1 MRKGIL
7 ISACGLLVAAG
18 SALAEPPSPVTR
30 AYLDKSVNPAA
41 GVMASLAEEPGV
53 PAEGVGA
60 PAPGH
65 PDHITTPDACN
76 GNGCATC
83 REPCGPPGRFWVSA
97 EYLLWWIKDER
108 LPPLV
113 TAGPA
118 GTTGVLGSPGTTVIF
133 GGSDL
138 NHEEFSGGRFAAGF
152 WLDDCQTVGVEADF
166 FFLAPRSS
174 NFFVG
179 GGTGGPIIARPII
192 NALTGEETSEFVS
205 SPLVSGNIQ
214 VHSRSE
220 LFGAEVNGIC
230 NLCCCCT
237 HRLDLLGGFRYLQLE
252 EKLDITEDLTLA
264 PTVPTFG
271 GSHISVR
278 DHFET
283 QNRFYGG
290 QLGVRGEWWRGR
302 AFVNVRGE
310 VTLGE
315 THESIDIRGV
325 TTLTP
330 PGGTT
335 TTVPGGI
342 LALPSNSGHFTRDE
356 FSVVPEVGI
365 NVGYQVTNHLR
376 AYVGYTFL
384 YWSDVVRPGD
394 QIDRTINLTQ
404 VPSTGG
410 SGVLVGPARPAVLF
424 KTTDF
429 WAQGINLGLE
439 FRF

>member
-1 MRKGIL
+1 
-7 ISACGLLVAAG
+7 V
-18 SALAEPPSPVTR
+18 
-30 AYLDKSVNPAA
+30 
-41 GVMASLAEEPGV
+41 
-53 PAEGVGA
+53 
-60 PAPGH
+60 
-65 PDHITTPDACN
+65 
-76 GNGCATC
+76 
-83 REPCGPPGRFWVSA
+83 
-97 EYLLWWIKDER
+97 
-108 LPPLV
+108 PPLV

-118 GTTGVLGSPGTTVIF
+118 GSTGALGSPGTTVIF

-138 NHEEFSGGRFAAGF
+138 NHEEFSGGRFAAGM

-166 FFLAPRSS
+166 FFLAPRST

-179 GGTGGPIIARPII
+179 GGTGGPVIARPFI

-205 SPLVSGNIQ
+205 SPLVSGNVQ

-220 LFGAEVNGIC
+220 LFGGGVNGIC

-237 HRLDLLGGFRYLQLE
+237 HRVDLLAGFRYLQLE
-252 EKLDITEDLTLA
+252 EKLDITENLTLA

-271 GSHISVR
+271 GSQITVR

-302 AFVNVRGE
+302 AFVNARGL
-310 VTLGE
+310 VALGD
-315 THESIDIRGV
+315 THESIDIHGV

-342 LALPSNSGHFTRDE
+342 LALPSNSGHFHRDE

-365 NVGYQVTNHLR
+365 NVGYQVTDHLR

-394 QIDRTINLTQ
+394 QIDRTINLSQ

-424 KTTDF
+424 KNTDF
-429 WAQGINLGLE
+429 WAQGINVGLE